1 MLKIGVFADKGM
13 GRWLVQTFEPI
24 NKDSEITLFIPYN
37 NKHDHSL
44 WRLNKHI
51 LNNNHEIW
59 LSIKNLRTYIKRLK
73 NAEFNN
79 HVEFYPFSL
88 IEHFS
93 SNKYDIIIT
102 KAYRSLYTLSTL
114 KKRFGFK
121 LVYRYPYALP
131 YTQIFNKRFE
141 FSRRMSFKK
150 IDHFI
155 CISETAKNNL
165 MFEGY
170 DASKIDV
177 IKNSVDLSVFK
188 PRNKDID
195 LMKDLGIKNNEKIV
209 IFVGK
214 LTSWKNPF
222 TILYALKLVAEK
234 KINVKV
240 ILVGQ
245 GAQKTNLI
253 KTAKLLGIY
262 NRVIFTGFIE
272 NYKLNKYYNISDI
285 SIMSTVTSTTINEQF
300 PYSLVESMASGV
312 PVVATNS
319 GGMPELVGKIGKL
332 YPQGNY
338 NELANII
345 IDILSQEDNE
355 ITLLRQQTRK
365 HAELMFNNKNNS
377 KLLLDILR
385 KISNK

>member
-1 MLKIGVFADKGM
+1 
-13 GRWLVQTFEPI
+13 
-24 NKDSEITLFIPYN
+24 
-37 NKHDHSL
+37 
-44 WRLNKHI
+44 
-51 LNNNHEIW
+51 
-59 LSIKNLRTYIKRLK
+59 
-73 NAEFNN
+73 
-79 HVEFYPFSL
+79 
-88 IEHFS
+88 
-93 SNKYDIIIT
+93 
-102 KAYRSLYTLSTL
+102 
-114 KKRFGFK
+114 
-121 LVYRYPYALP
+121 
-131 YTQIFNKRFE
+131 
-141 FSRRMSFKK
+141 MSFKK